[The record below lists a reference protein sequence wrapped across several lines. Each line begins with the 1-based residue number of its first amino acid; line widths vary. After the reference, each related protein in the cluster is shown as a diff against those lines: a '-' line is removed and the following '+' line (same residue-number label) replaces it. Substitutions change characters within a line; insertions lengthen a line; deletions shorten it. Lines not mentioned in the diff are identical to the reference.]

1 MNSWLSNY
9 FSCYIHTS
17 YLSCQN
23 MPWIVLN
30 GWLHDSA
37 IVKRKLLS
45 LLKDQSERKQDSLPF
60 IVNMPSEN
68 DPKLSQIRHLLRE
81 LLTGQEDPEGF
92 FCLCISILGDS
103 ETRMQFRELVSP
115 VSYNYRQ
122 LHSQLITLYEEYF
135 SKVKTMTVI
144 LVESSDVCTVEPG
157 KGMLHHEKLC
167 CSKSAKRVTL
177 RFYARGKCEHPR
189 FDGSFPCVL
198 QHLCLLSEYLLA
210 CCTYTLVTSL

>member
-1 MNSWLSNY
+1 
-9 FSCYIHTS
+9 
-17 YLSCQN
+17 

-37 IVKRKLLS
+37 IVKRKWFS
-45 LLKDQSERKQDSLPF
+45 LVLKTQSERKQDSLPF

-103 ETRMQFRELVSP
+103 ETRMQFRELISP

-144 LVESSDVCTVEPG
+144 WLKAV
-157 KGMLHHEKLC
+157 M
-167 CSKSAKRVTL
+167 SA
-177 RFYARGKCEHPR
+177 
-189 FDGSFPCVL
+189 
-198 QHLCLLSEYLLA
+198 LLSLVKECYITRNSVVLKVLNVWLCAFTHGANVNIRDLMVVSPVFCSISA
-210 CCTYTLVTSL
+210 CSVNICLPVVPIH